1 MENRKIEY
9 AVFSES
15 CNDADRLVF
24 YRVKPKNKFF
34 SLFTR
39 WRQVRHAYK
48 NLPGLA
54 WYFSVEQF
62 RQLKENVTT
71 KEEMEAWLELQK
83 DISKKNRKEV
93 ADEWNSVK

>member
-15 CNDADRLVF
+15 CNDADRIVF
-24 YRVKPKNKFF
+24 YRVKPKNKFL

-39 WRQVRHAYK
+39 WRQVRRAFK
-48 NLPGLA
+48 NLPGLTS
-54 WYFSVEQF
+54 YFSVEQF

-83 DISKKNRKEV
+83 DISNRNRKEV
-93 ADEWNSVK
+93 VDEWNSVK